1 MHRTSKIGSSVLFTA
16 TLILATAAP
25 SAYAQDAASTTNPSS
40 RAQAQ
45 SAPAGSQGAAGDSTA
60 AFKAADERMMNTMQ
74 GAAYTGHADEDFVA
88 HMIPHH
94 QGAVDMAEVEAKYGK
109 DPQLKR
115 LAASIIAS
123 QRKEIEFMQAWQ
135 KKHIN
140 R

>member
-1 MHRTSKIGSSVLFTA
+1 MHRASKIGYSLLFT
-16 TLILATAAP
+16 TTFILAGAP
-25 SAYAQDAASTTNPSS
+25 SAHAQGAASTPNPSS

-60 AFKAADERMMNTMQ
+60 AFKAVDERMMNAMQ
-74 GAAYTGHADEDFVA
+74 GAAYTGRADEDFVA

-123 QRKEIEFMQAWQ
+123 QRKEIEFMKIWQ
-135 KKHIN
+135 KKHGN